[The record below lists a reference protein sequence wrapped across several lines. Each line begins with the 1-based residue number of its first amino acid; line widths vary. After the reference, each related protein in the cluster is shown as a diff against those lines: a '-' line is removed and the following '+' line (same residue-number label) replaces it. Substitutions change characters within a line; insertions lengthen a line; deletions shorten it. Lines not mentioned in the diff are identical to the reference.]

1 MRKIF
6 TFFAALLM
14 VLSVSADETVHF
26 NLTGWDNRVA
36 NYHYWIYRGET
47 ADQSMSIDLTS
58 GYTTQLARSYMYDD
72 MEIGSC
78 SLYIYEDDAEYS
90 FTSLMVEV
98 EVNDDGVIT
107 ISGEGSAENGVTI
120 IFTCEPFGGPA
131 TAISNTA
138 AEIKVQ
144 KIIENGQVVI
154 PRDGKKF
161 NLMGAEL

>member
-26 NLTGWDNRVA
+26 NLTGWDNRVE

-58 GYTTQLARSYMYDD
+58 GYTTQLARFYMYDD
-72 MEIGSC
+72 MAIGSC

-90 FTSLMVEV
+90 FASLMVEV
-98 EVNDDGVIT
+98 EVNDGVIT
-107 ISGEGSAENGVTI
+107 ISGEGTAENGVTI

-144 KIIENGQVVI
+144 KAIENGQVVI
-154 PRDGKKF
+154 LRDGKKF
-161 NLMGAEL
+161 NAVGIKL